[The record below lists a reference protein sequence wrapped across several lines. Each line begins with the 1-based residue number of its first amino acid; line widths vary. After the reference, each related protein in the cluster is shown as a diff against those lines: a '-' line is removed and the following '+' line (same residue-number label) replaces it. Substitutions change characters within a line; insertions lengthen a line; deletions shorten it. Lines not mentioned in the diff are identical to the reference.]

1 MALAPISMT
10 KRTKLRKEHAVV
22 SC

>member
-22 SC
+22 SF